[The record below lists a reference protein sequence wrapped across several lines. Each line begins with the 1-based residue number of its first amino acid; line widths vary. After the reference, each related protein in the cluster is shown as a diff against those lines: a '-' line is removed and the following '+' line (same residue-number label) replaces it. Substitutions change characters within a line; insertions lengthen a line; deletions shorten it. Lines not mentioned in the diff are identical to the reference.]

1 MTLPSHP
8 DTGFA
13 IGALEIWVRAQ
24 YLSVTD
30 VPHNTES
37 FTSKQRRKILFP
49 WNLNARARISQA
61 GSFNHHWKFLDL
73 PAAKPSLQKQ
83 TSLTAHFSSTNKKL
97 LLPCIAVTGYTLR
110 HEDWLCDFV
119 PSRVPSIHA
128 NKGWSRWYVRVGYD
142 FSSHNQG
149 RIQVEKGK
157 GYRKIKRAQTYN
169 IRGERRRPEAFCA
182 NKIPNTPFLCI
193 QGIPNVENNS
203 YYLLI

>member
-13 IGALEIWVRAQ
+13 IWALEIWGRAQ
-24 YLSVTD
+24 YLSLTD

-37 FTSKQRRKILFP
+37 FTSKQRRKILFT

-73 PAAKPSLQKQ
+73 PAAEPSVQKQ

-97 LLPCIAVTGYTLR
+97 LLPCIAVTGYRPTLR

-128 NKGWSRWYVRVGYD
+128 NKGWSRWYVGVGYD
-142 FSSHNQG
+142 FSSHNQS
-149 RIQVEKGK
+149 RIQGRKREGSPKDKKG
-157 GYRKIKRAQTYN
+157 TN
-169 IRGERRRPEAFCA
+169 I
-182 NKIPNTPFLCI
+182 
-193 QGIPNVENNS
+193 
-203 YYLLI
+203 